1 MDKEVE
7 KKMEST
13 LDHLSEEL
21 KSVRSGR
28 ANAALVENLEVESY
42 GQMMSLK
49 SIASITTPDGK
60 TIVIAPW
67 DVSNTPAVEKAIR
80 DDKNLDLNPLS
91 DGKVIHIQLPP
102 PTAERRQQLAKQVGE
117 IAEEANIAIRNI
129 RHATLRDL
137 QNQLK
142 DKSISEDEFEAGKK
156 DLDKLVAE
164 FNTKIDEMTDKKRQE
179 IEEI

>member
-1 MDKEVE
+1 
-7 KKMEST
+7 MESA
-13 LDHLSEEL
+13 LEYFSEEL

-28 ANAALVENLEVESY
+28 ANAALVENLEVECY
-42 GQMMSLK
+42 GQNMALK
-49 SIASITTPDGK
+49 AVASITTPDGK

-67 DVSNTPAVEKAIR
+67 DINNTPAVERAIR
-80 DDKNLDLNPLS
+80 DDKNLDLNPIS

-102 PTAERRQQLAKQVGE
+102 PTAERRQQLAKQVNE

-129 RHATLRDL
+129 RHEALKNL

-142 DKSISEDEFEAGKK
+142 DKEISEDDFESGKK
-156 DLDKLVAE
+156 NLDKLIAD
-164 FNTKIDEMTDKKRQE
+164 FSDKIDGIAEHKRKE